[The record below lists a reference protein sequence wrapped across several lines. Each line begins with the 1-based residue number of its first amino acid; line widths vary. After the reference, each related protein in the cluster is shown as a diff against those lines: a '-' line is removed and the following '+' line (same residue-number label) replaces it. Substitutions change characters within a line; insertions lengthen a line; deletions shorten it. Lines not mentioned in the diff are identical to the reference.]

1 MAEPATTQRGSEG
14 SKSLQRAARGSVLNV
29 AGAAV
34 AAVTGLG
41 LTVAVARFAS
51 PSEAGVFFLATSLFL
66 LLTSLGQLGTGTGLV
81 YFLSGAR
88 ARNELSTA
96 QAYMRIAARPVLV
109 VAIAMSV
116 VMFVAAE
123 PLAQLL
129 SSEAEVEF
137 ARYMRVMAFFL
148 PWVAAMNL
156 SLSAT
161 RGLGTMKPYALLDQM
176 VRPTAQL
183 VAVAVAFVA
192 SGADH
197 LALAW
202 SVPFLPL
209 GLLSWR
215 WWQRLRDRS
224 AAEGNSRPEVS
235 PSEFWRFTAPR
246 AFAGVTQMAMQRL
259 DILLVGA
266 IVGLAEAAVYT
277 AATRFL
283 VLGQSAARAVS
294 MSVQPLLGEALARR
308 DRSDARALF
317 QSTTGWL
324 VLATW
329 PIYFVLITNGST
341 ILSIFGEGF
350 EDGRNAL
357 LILSVAMLVG
367 SGCGM
372 VDIVLTMAGRSMWN
386 LMNVLVAFAV
396 NLGVDLILIPR
407 IGLMGA
413 AIGWAAGILVANLVP
428 LTQVGLSLR
437 LHPFGRGT
445 LIAMALSAT
454 AFAVVPQ
461 FLAVAAWS
469 PLTKMLAG
477 LVISM
482 SIYSLGVYRFRHVLE
497 IPVLMAAARRRGPA
511 SSGLAEDSPVAVS
524 GTRDLG

>member
-1 MAEPATTQRGSEG
+1 MAEFSTTPGGMAE
-14 SKSLQRAARGSVLNV
+14 SKSLQRAARGSVLNA

-34 AAVTGLG
+34 AAATGLG
-41 LTVAVARFAS
+41 LTVVVARLAS
-51 PSEAGVFFLATSLFL
+51 PREAGVFFLATSLFL

-88 ARNELSTA
+88 ARNELGAA
-96 QAYMRIAARPVLV
+96 QTYMRIAAQPVLV
-109 VAIAMSV
+109 VALAMSV
-116 VMFVAAE
+116 AMFVAAE
-123 PLAQLL
+123 PIAQLL
-129 SSEAEVEF
+129 SSAAEVEF

-148 PWVAAMNL
+148 PWAAVMNL
-156 SLSAT
+156 SIAAT
-161 RGLGTMKPYALLDQM
+161 RGLGTMKPYALLDQV

-183 VAVAVAFVA
+183 VAVALVFVA
-192 SGADH
+192 SGADY

-224 AAEGNSRPEVS
+224 AEGARPEVS
-235 PSEFWRFTAPR
+235 PRVFWRFTAPR
-246 AFAGVTQMAMQRL
+246 AFAGVAQMAMQRL

-283 VLGQSAARAVS
+283 VLGQSAARAVA

-308 DRSDARALF
+308 DRSDALALY
-317 QSTTGWL
+317 QSTTAWL

-329 PIYFVLITNGST
+329 PIYFLLITNGST

-386 LMNVLVAFAV
+386 LLNVLLAFAV
-396 NLGVDLILIPR
+396 NLGLDLVLIPS
-407 IGLMGA
+407 IGLTGA

-428 LTQVGLSLR
+428 LAQVGYVLK
-437 LHPFGRGT
+437 LHPFGRST
-445 LIAMALSAT
+445 LIAMALSTT
-454 AFAVVPQ
+454 AFAVVPA
-461 FLAVAAWS
+461 LLTVGAWS
-469 PLTKMLAG
+469 DVTNMLAG
-477 LVISM
+477 IGISL
-482 SIYSLGVYRFRHVLE
+482 SVFSLGLYRFRSVLE
-497 IPVLMAAARRRGPA
+497 IPVLMAAMRRRGRG
-511 SSGLAEDSPVAVS
+511 SSRLVQAPSLSVNE
-524 GTRDLG
+524 